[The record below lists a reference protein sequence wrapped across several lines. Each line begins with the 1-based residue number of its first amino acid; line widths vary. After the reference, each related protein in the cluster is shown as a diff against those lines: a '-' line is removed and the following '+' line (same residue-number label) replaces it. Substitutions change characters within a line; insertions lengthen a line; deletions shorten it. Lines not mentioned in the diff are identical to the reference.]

1 MNNENEFLDWNSG
14 WVAEES
20 DFTLLPEGNYPFTVT
35 NLERKVYTGNSDKIP
50 NGAPYAEVSCEVVG
64 KEGKTT
70 VKERMYLMKKFT
82 WKLTQFFAAIGQPT
96 VIGQPFSPNWSTVV
110 GSKGQAKVEVNS
122 YNDRDGN
129 KKQNNRIK
137 EFLKPAANTG
147 VVQQQ
152 NTQPNYGA
160 NAQPNYGSQQQNNTP
175 NNGQQAPNGFQP
187 GAF

>member
-20 DFTLLPEGNYPFTVT
+20 DFTLLPEGTYPFTVT

-82 WKLTQFFAAIGQPT
+82 WKLTQFFASIGQPT
-96 VIGQPFSPNWSTVV
+96 IIGQPFSPNWSTVV
-110 GSKGQAKVEVNS
+110 GSQGQAKLEVNS
-122 YNDRDGN
+122 YTGRDGN
-129 KKQNNRIK
+129 QKQNNRIK
-137 EFLKPAANTG
+137 EFLKPDANAG
-147 VVQQQ
+147 VIQQTNTQ
-152 NTQPNYGA
+152 QTQQNFGQTQPQNTTPNNTQPQG
-160 NAQPNYGSQQQNNTP
+160 
-175 NNGQQAPNGFQP
+175 GFQP